1 MATPTT
7 INLCRDIVINNPE
20 QQVIVVSAPG
30 MYGNYQ
36 TKITDD
42 LIRYTKGA
50 PVLASILTRFNE
62 LAQELLSQAQY
73 QIYQET
79 LSQTRQ
85 AIIKSPNDYA
95 FIVSRGEYLSA
106 KLFALYLNYH
116 FIDAKDILVIN
127 PDATID
133 LVATKKKIKSHQLKN
148 KIPFVIGGFYGQRD
162 GKTAL
167 FTRGGSDY
175 TGAILAVLMNASI
188 YKNYTDTNGIQ
199 TANPRVVANTQTIQ
213 CLDFNSL
220 DILTHNGAGIIH
232 ENVAKL
238 LEAYRIPLR
247 VDNTFD
253 PHHTY
258 TEVHS
263 LRCRHCQHNFFCI
276 TNKNNRILVVK
287 KKHGTPVTVQFFESS
302 PNSIVSD
309 MQTLHQIMLQNL

>member
-50 PVLASILTRFNE
+50 PVLDSILTRFNE

-73 QIYQET
+73 QTYQET